1 MTLSAAAR
9 SMESTLTSHF
19 RTAMRGVASS
29 VFLLST
35 RGPEGNAGMTA
46 TSVCSLSLDPASV
59 LICVNRSNSF
69 MRALEASGRFALN
82 ILSRDDETVA
92 RAFGSPTGRENRF
105 VLGDW
110 YELGG
115 MPALK
120 SSLSAIVCD
129 VAGRMDF
136 GSHRVFVGQVRQI
149 DNHNGGAE
157 LVYCQGAFRTLHR
170 EPKHSVL

>member
-1 MTLSAAAR
+1 MSAAPRAL
-9 SMESTLTSHF
+9 ESTLKNHF
-19 RTAMRGVASS
+19 RTAMRSVASS

-69 MRALEASGRFALN
+69 MKALEASGRFALN

-92 RAFGSPTGRENRF
+92 KAFGSPTGRENRF

-110 YELGG
+110 YEFGG
-115 MPALK
+115 MPALT
-120 SSLSAIVCD
+120 SSLSAIICD

-136 GSHRVFVGQVRQI
+136 GSHRVFVGQVRLI

-157 LVYCQGAFRTLHR
+157 LLYCQGAFRTLHR
-170 EPKHSVL
+170 DQAYSSS

>member
-1 MTLSAAAR
+1 MSAAVR
-9 SMESTLTSHF
+9 TMESTIQTHF
-19 RTAMRGVASS
+19 RAAMRSVASS
-29 VFLLST
+29 VFLVST
-35 RGPEGNAGMTA
+35 SGPEGDAGMTA

-92 RAFGSPTGRENRF
+92 KAFGSPLCRENRF
-105 VLGDW
+105 TLGDW

-120 SSLSAIVCD
+120 SSLSAMVCD
-129 VAGRMDF
+129 VAGRMDY

-149 DNHNGGAE
+149 DNHDGGAE
-157 LVYCQGAFRTLHR
+157 LLYCRGAFRTLHR
-170 EPKHSVL
+170 EQTQPVL

>member
-1 MTLSAAAR
+1 
-9 SMESTLTSHF
+9 
-19 RTAMRGVASS
+19 
-29 VFLLST
+29 
-35 RGPEGNAGMTA
+35 MTA
-46 TSVCSLSLDPASV
+46 TSVCSLSLHPASV

-69 MRALEASGRFALN
+69 MKALEASGRFALN

-92 RAFGSPTGRENRF
+92 KAFGCPTGRANRF

-129 VAGRMDF
+129 VAARMDF
-136 GSHRVFVGQVRQI
+136 GSHRVFVGQVREI

-170 EPKHSVL
+170 EQTHSVL